1 MLDLVVDFAF
11 MLLSDEEKEARKQF
25 KYKNNNEDSRSNR
38 ETFRKGCR

>member
-11 MLLSDEEKEARKQF
+11 MLYLTRKR
-25 KYKNNNEDSRSNR
+25 KHVNNLNIKKNEDSRSNR